1 MSNRSSH
8 TVMGNS
14 SSCSSSSSANT
25 PSSCSQQHRVSSSSS
40 SASTSSSNASPNAS
54 TCRRTRRH
62 CHDSSSRSIGCSLQE
77 MFSICPEQLDPLE
90 ERTARR
96 TTSSSLDTTMFVPG
110 MGHVPSS
117 STTRPSMASNRR
129 RHINTRS
136 RRTGS
141 SFSSIPRETQ
151 AASLFFWVYSHERA
165 CGKWWHPTTDKEA
178 PCRGQCTLFTNAKTL
193 VAVNR
198 LCWLVKI
205 YKNSPPN
212 QAAA

>member
-1 MSNRSSH
+1 MSSASTPKMSNRSSH

-77 MFSICPEQLDPLE
+77 MFSICPEQLDPME
-90 ERTARR
+90 ARATQR
-96 TTSSSLDTTMFVPG
+96 TTSSSLDATTTMFVPG

-117 STTRPSMASNRR
+117 SITRPSMACHRR
-129 RHINTRS
+129 RRTHNARS

-141 SFSSIPRETQ
+141 SFSSMPRETQ
-151 AASLFFWVYSHERA
+151 AASLFF
-165 CGKWWHPTTDKEA
+165 
-178 PCRGQCTLFTNAKTL
+178 
-193 VAVNR
+193 
-198 LCWLVKI
+198 
-205 YKNSPPN
+205 
-212 QAAA
+212 